1 MSILWTQKGT
11 VSARMRLNQ
20 FHGNRDYKNWE
31 WSYFL
36 ALSWWEPPGSELTFV
51 HCVYS
56 LSPPSYV
63 LISSWISWNRGPFK
77 TDWVLC
83 SPGFS
88 CLLRA
93 LVLTVSALWEFLRRE
108 EFTCDVCI
116 PSTSLISSSQ
126 LSPSEPHWVNR
137 CVSRLI
143 AFIWMAAAG
152 ILKQVCH

>member
-1 MSILWTQKGT
+1 MLEWGWTSFMGT
-11 VSARMRLNQ
+11 ETIKIENEVTSLL
-20 FHGNRDYKNWE
+20 
-31 WSYFL
+31 L
-36 ALSWWEPPGSELTFV
+36 AGGSPLEVNSHSFT
-51 HCVYS
+51 VYS
-56 LSPPSYV
+56 LSPPSHV

-93 LVLTVSALWEFLRRE
+93 LVLTLSALWEFLRR

-116 PSTSLISSSQ
+116 PSTSLISLSH

-137 CVSRLI
+137 CVFHLI

-152 ILKQVCH
+152 ILKQVCHQF